1 MGIQRSTYNFIVVS
15 IIAML
20 LITGSEARSGINA
33 DSVCPGVC
41 QPGVEPVCS
50 TLCGNLGFPQGYCE
64 GLTCCCNQFPSPP
77 TPTSL
82 NP

>member
-15 IIAML
+15 IIVL
-20 LITGSEARSGINA
+20 FLITGSEARARINA
-33 DSVCPGVC
+33 GSVCPGVC

-77 TPTSL
+77 PPPPS
-82 NP
+82 

>member
-1 MGIQRSTYNFIVVS
+1 M
-15 IIAML
+15 IIYVFFL
-20 LITGSEARSGINA
+20 VIHKQFSGSEARAGINA
-33 DSVCPGVC
+33 GSVCPGVC

-77 TPTSL
+77 P
-82 NP
+82 PPPAP

>member
-15 IIAML
+15 IIVML
-20 LITGSEARSGINA
+20 LITGINA

-64 GLTCCCNQFPSPP
+64 GLTCCCN
-77 TPTSL
+77 
-82 NP
+82 

>member
-1 MGIQRSTYNFIVVS
+1 MGIQRSTYNVILVS
-15 IIAML
+15 IIVMF
-20 LITGSEARSGINA
+20 LITGSEARSGINGG
-33 DSVCPGVC
+33 SVCPGVC

-77 TPTSL
+77 FIIPST
-82 NP
+82 

>member
-1 MGIQRSTYNFIVVS
+1 MHKLFS
-15 IIAML
+15 
-20 LITGSEARSGINA
+20 GSEARSGINA